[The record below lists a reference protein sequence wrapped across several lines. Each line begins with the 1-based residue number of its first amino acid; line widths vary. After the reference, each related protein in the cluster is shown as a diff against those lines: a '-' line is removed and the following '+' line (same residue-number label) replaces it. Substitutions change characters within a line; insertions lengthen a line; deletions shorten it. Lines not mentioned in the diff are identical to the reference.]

1 MVGTT
6 KLAPLG
12 KREVL
17 IRFAAPEFDQL
28 LAHVFA
34 RYPHREWATFA
45 RFGWRETSE
54 ALVLTLAQLV
64 LPEANDLD
72 VSVPNVAFQEQ
83 YTLRMA
89 LESENGPLAVG
100 VVHSHPSDCAP
111 MPSPTDDDMDAYFA
125 EYFGGF
131 GPGRPYISLIISRL
145 SQDLV
150 VSGRVYWRDQ
160 WHIASRLVA
169 IGSSAQLWVRTGKSA
184 FAKTPRRRTERLSA
198 ALGEESAELLRESS
212 VAVVGV
218 GGTGSVAAEVL
229 ARAGVGEL
237 ILIDPDSVE
246 ESNLERVHG
255 SVPEDALRNRA
266 KVEVAKR
273 HVLSIDSSCRVRAI
287 RGAIPQ
293 PETID
298 AIVRADVVLCCTD
311 SQVSRLVVS
320 DLAVR
325 YLVPAMDCGVTMEG
339 NNRRVT
345 GEVMQFVR
353 FLPYDACALCRDMIA
368 PTRIAQELMSDE
380 EKAQRQRAAEV
391 AALSETANPDAYW
404 RDMPQLNTVGF
415 LTTAAGSIAAGFAI
429 GWVSKRFNP
438 PFSRLQL
445 NLVAPLFEVVDSP
458 VEARPSC
465 TCRRVR
471 GFADQA
477 LGDAY
482 VTPPTHWPP
491 SATL

>member
-1 MVGTT
+1 
-6 KLAPLG
+6 
-12 KREVL
+12 
-17 IRFAAPEFDQL
+17 
-28 LAHVFA
+28 
-34 RYPHREWATFA
+34 
-45 RFGWRETSE
+45 
-54 ALVLTLAQLV
+54 
-64 LPEANDLD
+64 
-72 VSVPNVAFQEQ
+72 
-83 YTLRMA
+83 
-89 LESENGPLAVG
+89 
-100 VVHSHPSDCAP
+100 
-111 MPSPTDDDMDAYFA
+111 
-125 EYFGGF
+125 
-131 GPGRPYISLIISRL
+131 
-145 SQDLV
+145 
-150 VSGRVYWRDQ
+150 
-160 WHIASRLVA
+160 
-169 IGSSAQLWVRTGKSA
+169 
-184 FAKTPRRRTERLSA
+184 
-198 ALGEESAELLRESS
+198 
-212 VAVVGV
+212 
-218 GGTGSVAAEVL
+218 
-229 ARAGVGEL
+229 
-237 ILIDPDSVE
+237 
-246 ESNLERVHG
+246 
-255 SVPEDALRNRA
+255 
-266 KVEVAKR
+266 
-273 HVLSIDSSCRVRAI
+273 
-287 RGAIPQ
+287 
-293 PETID
+293 
-298 AIVRADVVLCCTD
+298 
-311 SQVSRLVVS
+311 
-320 DLAVR
+320 
-325 YLVPAMDCGVTMEG
+325 MDCGVTMEG